1 MGVPCPVP
9 FYCFVMVI
17 TTLCWL
23 ITVTKFR
30 GLDCKRLSC
39 VSNKPKTNL
48 KKRQIKQIQSLTFFF
63 IILRDTFRPVLAK
76 I

>member
-1 MGVPCPVP
+1 MGDPCPVP
-9 FYCFVMVI
+9 FFYFLRLVI

-39 VSNKPKTNL
+39 VSNKLKIDL
-48 KKRQIKQIQSLTFFF
+48 KKTQTIQNQSLTFFF
-63 IILRDTFRPVLAK
+63 IILRAAYP
-76 I
+76 